1 MGRKGSSL
9 PLSTPISVDLVQQ
22 QLNQV
27 PKPLIED
34 FPDDLDQKILK
45 YDIQHNTAYIQG
57 GFGNS
62 FVIKVP
68 YKDYLE
74 VKESFWMDDSRY

>member
-45 YDIQHNTAYIQG
+45 YDIQHNNAYI
-57 GFGNS
+57 
-62 FVIKVP
+62 
-68 YKDYLE
+68 
-74 VKESFWMDDSRY
+74 